1 MKKKNIFS
9 SIYLYKERVIESELS
24 FDAFAQNEHVS
35 LTSKIITGIYFNTST
50 FSLRRF
56 SAQKEE
62 KKAIVD
68 IFSFSLLF
76 LYALEIDKFR
86 FIHLNIHFSFSHYD
100 EI

>member
-24 FDAFAQNEHVS
+24 FDAFTQNEHVS

-62 KKAIVD
+62 KKSHSRHFFF
-68 IFSFSLLF
+68 FSSLFVCLRDRQVPF
-76 LYALEIDKFR
+76 Y
-86 FIHLNIHFSFSHYD
+86 SS
-100 EI
+100 